1 MTPEQQQ
8 DILNRVTRLEAEKG
22 TNDVVL
28 NGIQKVLMDIQTK
41 IDKAIVYNEK
51 HDNLSKEV
59 DKLREDYDKKKQQ
72 IDQGMGWLKGAF
84 AVGGVTVSLV
94 IALGIFIAKDGL
106 VGIKDNAEK
115 INDVQQKVQVLESR
129 MNMGNPK
136 MP

>member
-22 TNDVVL
+22 TNDIVL
-28 NGIQKVLMDIQTK
+28 NGIQNVLMDIKAK

-59 DKLREDYDKKKQQ
+59 DKLRDDYDKKKQQ
-72 IDQGMGWLKGAF
+72 IDQGLGWLKGAF
-84 AVGGVTVSLV
+84 AVGGVAMSIV
-94 IALGIFIAKDGL
+94 IALGLFIAKDGL
-106 VGIKDNAEK
+106 TNIKEHEGKIAE
-115 INDVQQKVQVLESR
+115 ITQRVQVMESR
-129 MNMGNPK
+129 MNMNNPK

>member
-84 AVGGVTVSLV
+84 AVGGVTISIVV
-94 IALGIFIAKDGL
+94 ALGLFIAKDGL
-106 VGIKDNAEK
+106 TNIKEHEGK
-115 INDVQQKVQVLESR
+115 ISEVTQRIQVLEAR
-129 MNMGNPK
+129 MNVSNPK
-136 MP
+136 SP

>member
-22 TNDVVL
+22 TNDIVL
-28 NGIQKVLMDIQTK
+28 NGIQNVLMDIKAK

-59 DKLREDYDKKKQQ
+59 DKLRDDYDKKKQQ
-72 IDQGMGWLKGAF
+72 IDQGLGWLKGAF
-84 AVGGVTVSLV
+84 AVGGVAMSIV
-94 IALGIFIAKDGL
+94 IALGLFIAKDGL
-106 VGIKDNAEK
+106 TNIKEHEGKIAE
-115 INDVQQKVQVLESR
+115 ITQRVHGMESR
-129 MNMGNPK
+129 MNMNNPK

>member
-129 MNMGNPK
+129 MNMANPK
-136 MP
+136 TP